1 LRITEDIKKGLIVE
15 YLTEETSCS
24 TGELFEVL
32 LRGISQRQVGETK
45 MNTVS
50 SRSHSVFTI
59 NIKKQ
64 ITRGTSNTISS
75 SKLNLIDLA
84 GSENQKQAETQG
96 ERFKEAININ
106 TSLLELGQVI
116 AQLYDKSK

>member
-1 LRITEDIKKGLIVE
+1 VESYKKGATVE
-15 YLTEETSCS
+15 SLTEETVA
-24 TGELFEVL
+24 GIGDLFEL
-32 LRGISQRQVGETK
+32 LFRGIGQRQVGETK

-59 NIKKQ
+59 NIEKRLTKDKLS
-64 ITRGTSNTISS
+64 ILSN

-106 TSLLELGQVI
+106 ASLMELGQVI
-116 AQLYDKSK
+116 SQL